1 MPQPRETSFT
11 AYIFTSEEMNE
22 AVKLNTL
29 QEMYMKSLRTDT
41 AEILLSLK
49 FDGKDALVFAQQE
62 AYTRGQLELLEYLL
76 AQDSS
81 IKLKE
86 ETERRLRE
94 REQEDI
100 QQTQSGA

>member
-11 AYIFTSEEMNE
+11 AFIFTQEEMIE

-41 AEILLSLK
+41 AEILLALK
-49 FDGKDALVFAQQE
+49 YDGKEPLVYAQQE
-62 AYTRGQLELLEYLL
+62 AYTRGQLELLEFLL
-76 AQDSS
+76 SQDSS

-86 ETERRLRE
+86 ETERRLKE
-94 REQEDI
+94 REQEDRN
-100 QQTQSGA
+100 QTNDGA